1 MGIIIKQNIMKIEK
15 WFAALAMGLAVV
27 ACSSN
32 KNGEENAS
40 ASEAQDVEDVAA
52 PVEKTAKD
60 FLPSRSQV
68 KDVSYLVG
76 INFGSFIKGYNFG
89 DLDYAQIRKG
99 MDDFINAKGNMRDPE
114 FGKQFRVDPNTMNEL
129 FNDYLSDRRNYTL
142 YSNKE
147 KEEKFLASNAK
158 KEGVFSTP
166 SGLQYK
172 IISEGN
178 DVHPA
183 PTDTVWVK
191 YQGKLLDGTV
201 FDETEE
207 DADAVRF
214 TLNRVVKGWQEGL
227 GLIGEGGEIELYVP
241 AKLGYGDNGQPQGG
255 IEPGAT
261 LVFNVSLEKV
271 GKKVDTPA
279 EK

>member
-1 MGIIIKQNIMKIEK
+1 MKFNR
-15 WFAALAMGLAVV
+15 WFVALAMGLAVA
-27 ACSSN
+27 ACAP
-32 KNGEENAS
+32 KAEEA
-40 ASEAQDVEDVAA
+40 AAEGEDVDQA

-60 FLPSRSQV
+60 FVPSRQTV

-99 MDDFINAKGNMRDPE
+99 MEDFIHAKGNQRDPE
-114 FGKQFRVDPNTMNEL
+114 FTEQFRVDPNTMNEL
-129 FNDYLSDRRNYTL
+129 FNKFLSDRRNFILYT
-142 YSNKE
+142 NKE
-147 KEEKFLASNAK
+147 KEDKFLAANAK
-158 KEGVFSTP
+158 KSGVEVSA

-178 DVHPA
+178 DVKPVGQ
-183 PTDTVWVK
+183 DTVYVR

-201 FDETEE
+201 FDETKP
-207 DADAVRF
+207 DADAAKLF
-214 TLNRVVKGWQEGL
+214 LHRVVKGWQEGL

-261 LVFNVSLEKV
+261 LIFNVTLEKV
-271 GKKVDTPA
+271 GKKA
-279 EK
+279 E

>member
-1 MGIIIKQNIMKIEK
+1 MKFNK
-15 WFAALAMGLAVV
+15 WFVALAMGLAVA
-27 ACSSN
+27 ACAP
-32 KNGEENAS
+32 KAEEA
-40 ASEAQDVEDVAA
+40 AAEGEDVDQA

-60 FLPSRSQV
+60 FVPSRQTV

-99 MDDFINAKGNMRDPE
+99 MEDFIHAKGNQRDPE
-114 FGKQFRVDPNTMNEL
+114 FTDQFRVDPNTMNEL
-129 FNDYLSDRRNYTL
+129 FNQFLSDRRNFILYT
-142 YSNKE
+142 NKE
-147 KEEKFLASNAK
+147 KEDKFLAANAK
-158 KEGVFSTP
+158 KAGVEVST

-178 DVHPA
+178 DVKPVGQ
-183 PTDTVWVK
+183 DTVYVR

-201 FDETEE
+201 FDETKPDG
-207 DADAVRF
+207 DAAKLL
-214 TLNRVVKGWQEGL
+214 LNRVVKGWQEGL

-261 LVFNVSLEKV
+261 LIFNVTLEKV
-271 GKKVDTPA
+271 GKKA
-279 EK
+279 E

>member
-1 MGIIIKQNIMKIEK
+1 MKFNK
-15 WFAALAMGLAVV
+15 WFVALAMGLAVA
-27 ACSSN
+27 ACAP
-32 KNGEENAS
+32 KGEADAEG
-40 ASEAQDVEDVAA
+40 EDVDQA

-60 FLPSRSQV
+60 FIPSSKTV

-99 MDDFINAKGNMRDPE
+99 MEDFINAKGNQRDE
-114 FGKQFRVDPNTMNEL
+114 DFVKQFRVDPNTMNEL
-129 FNDYLSDRRNYTL
+129 FNDYLQNRRNYQL

-147 KEEKFLASNAK
+147 KEDKFLAANAK
-158 KEGVFSTP
+158 KSGVEVSP

-178 DVHPA
+178 DVKPA
-183 PTDTVWVK
+183 DRDTIWVR

-201 FDETEE
+201 FDETKPE
-207 DADAVRF
+207 ADAARLY
-214 TLNRVVKGWQEGL
+214 LNRVVKGWQEGL
-227 GLIGEGGEIELYVP
+227 ALIGEGGEIELYVP

-261 LVFNVSLEKV
+261 LIFNVTLEKV
-271 GKKVDTPA
+271 GKRVA
-279 EK
+279 E

>member
-1 MGIIIKQNIMKIEK
+1 MKFNK
-15 WFAALAMGLAVV
+15 WFVALAMGLAVA
-27 ACSSN
+27 ACAP
-32 KNGEENAS
+32 KAEEA
-40 ASEAQDVEDVAA
+40 AAEGEDVDQA

-60 FLPSRSQV
+60 FVPSRQTV

-99 MDDFINAKGNMRDPE
+99 MEDFIHAKGNQRDPE
-114 FGKQFRVDPNTMNEL
+114 FTDQFRVDPNTMNEL
-129 FNDYLSDRRNYTL
+129 FNQFLSDRRNFILYT
-142 YSNKE
+142 NKE
-147 KEEKFLASNAK
+147 KEDKFLAANAK
-158 KEGVFSTP
+158 KAGVEVSA

-178 DVHPA
+178 DVKPVGDA
-183 PTDTVWVK
+183 A
-191 YQGKLLDGTV
+191 KLL
-201 FDETEE
+201 
-207 DADAVRF
+207 
-214 TLNRVVKGWQEGL
+214 LHRVVKGWQEGL

-261 LVFNVSLEKV
+261 LIFNVTLEKV
-271 GKKVDTPA
+271 GKKA
-279 EK
+279 E

>member
-1 MGIIIKQNIMKIEK
+1 MKFNK
-15 WFAALAMGLAVV
+15 WFVALAMGLAVA
-27 ACSSN
+27 ACAPN
-32 KNGEENAS
+32 AEEA
-40 ASEAQDVEDVAA
+40 AAEGEDVDQA

-60 FLPSRSQV
+60 FVPSRQTV

-99 MDDFINAKGNMRDPE
+99 MEDFIHAKGNQRDPE
-114 FGKQFRVDPNTMNEL
+114 FTDQFRVDPNTMNEL
-129 FNDYLSDRRNYTL
+129 FNQFLSDRRNFILYT
-142 YSNKE
+142 NKE
-147 KEEKFLASNAK
+147 KEDKFLAANAK
-158 KEGVFSTP
+158 KAGVEVSA

-178 DVHPA
+178 DVKPVGQ
-183 PTDTVWVK
+183 DTVYVR

-201 FDETEE
+201 FDETKPDG
-207 DADAVRF
+207 DAAKLF
-214 TLNRVVKGWQEGL
+214 LHRVVKGWQEGL
-227 GLIGEGGEIELYVP
+227 GLIGEGGEIELYIP

-261 LVFNVSLEKV
+261 LIFNVTLEKV
-271 GKKVDTPA
+271 GKKA
-279 EK
+279 E